1 MSCTVSCAAETPTET
16 KLAMII
22 TMMMLIIIM
31 MEMIVLDYLVNCP
44 VFAAVNFASNKL
56 PSSCL

>member
-31 MEMIVLDYLVNCP
+31 MEMIVLDYLYFLSTV
-44 VFAAVNFASNKL
+44 L
-56 PSSCL
+56 YLQL